1 MHCFAE
7 ILDKIIGPLK
17 KCQIKKTC
25 KTWGLP
31 NVPFS
36 IISTSYFR
44 LDLWFLTYW
53 MLLVKGVQAVLRE
66 NGGIFKDIIIEEKK
80 QVGVS
85 LSWFHKTGKELFM
98 KRLHSFIYK

>member
-1 MHCFAE
+1 
-7 ILDKIIGPLK
+7 
-17 KCQIKKTC
+17 
-25 KTWGLP
+25 
-31 NVPFS
+31 
-36 IISTSYFR
+36 
-44 LDLWFLTYW
+44 

-98 KRLHSFIYK
+98 KRLHYFIYK